1 MILYHR
7 SIGQGKPLVIL
18 HGLFGSA
25 DNWLTFAK
33 SISDQYRVIMM
44 DIRNHGH
51 SAHTPDFN
59 YDLISKD
66 IADTLQTLNIPSCY
80 LMGHSMGGKAAAFF
94 TLKYR
99 EVVEKLI
106 VIDIALK
113 SYPPHHQRY
122 FDAMLSLNLIETTN
136 RIEAD
141 ALLQQYIE
149 DTTVRQFI
157 LKNLVRTD
165 DGHFNWRFNLAALYQ
180 HYDEINIKVE
190 TNHPFSH
197 PVLFIKGEKSDYIL
211 PDDIAGIR
219 NCFINVN
226 VVTIPGAGHW
236 VHADK
241 PAELKESL
249 LRFLN

>member
-1 MILYHR
+1 LILHYR

-18 HGLFGSA
+18 HGLFGSS
-25 DNWLTFAK
+25 DNWFSFAK
-33 SISDQYRVIMM
+33 SISDQYRVINL
-44 DIRNHGH
+44 DIRNHGL

-59 YDLISKD
+59 YELISKD
-66 IADTLQTLNIPSCY
+66 IADTLQSLDIPSCY
-80 LMGHSMGGKAAAFF
+80 LMGHSMGGKAAVFF
-94 TLKYR
+94 TLQNR

-113 SYPPHHQRY
+113 AYPPHHQRY
-122 FDAMLSLNLIETTN
+122 FDAMLSLNLLETTN

-141 ALLQQYIE
+141 EWLRQYVE

-165 DGHFNWRFNLAALYQ
+165 DGYFKWRFNLAALYQ

-190 TNHPFSH
+190 TNLPFTN

-211 PDDIAGIR
+211 PDDISGIR
-219 NCFINVN
+219 NCFFDVKLET
-226 VVTIPGAGHW
+226 VPGAGHW

-241 PAELKESL
+241 PAELKEAVI
-249 LRFLN
+249 RFLN